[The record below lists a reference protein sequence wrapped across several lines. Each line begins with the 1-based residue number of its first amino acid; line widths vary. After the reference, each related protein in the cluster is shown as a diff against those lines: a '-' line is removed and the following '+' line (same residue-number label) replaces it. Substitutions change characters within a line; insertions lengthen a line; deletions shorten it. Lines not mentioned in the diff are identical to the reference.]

1 MALTDVQIG
10 QAKQKAKG
18 YKLTDGGGLYLLL
31 RPNGSKLCNLK
42 FGINDR
48 EQKLSFGSCAL
59 EQIASRFAAT
69 KKLDAVSPRNE
80 ANAAVMVALASGPL
94 AFLLKGCPS
103 AFDVAMRGPQAQ

>member
-1 MALTDVQIG
+1 MAFTDVQIH
-10 QAKQKAKG
+10 QAKQKAKD
-18 YKLTDGGGLYLLL
+18 YKLTDGGGPDLLVG
-31 RPNGSKLCNLK
+31 PNGSKLWNLK
-42 FGINDR
+42 LGINDR
-48 EQKLSFGSCAL
+48 EQKFSFGSCAL
-59 EQIASRFAAT
+59 ELIASRFAAT